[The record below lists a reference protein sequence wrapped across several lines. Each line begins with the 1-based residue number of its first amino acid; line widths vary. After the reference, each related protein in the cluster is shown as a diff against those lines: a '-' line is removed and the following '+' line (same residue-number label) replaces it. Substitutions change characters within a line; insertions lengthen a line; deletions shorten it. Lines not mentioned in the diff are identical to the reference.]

1 MKHSQRS
8 LRSLAAFLFLS
19 LAVIASAAGVA
30 DTADTNK
37 PRSPLDSVV
46 EGYFDR
52 ILELN
57 PTVAS
62 YIGDYRFNDRLENNL
77 GREWIDAALALEKR
91 ALADLRRI
99 DPASLSSAQRLTYD
113 IFRSERERDIAS
125 FAFPGELLPLD
136 QFNNRAADFAVWG
149 AGAGAHPFTSTK
161 DYEDFLKRIDG
172 FIVWMD
178 QAIENMRTGMK
189 RGVVQP
195 RVVMLK
201 LLPQLRAIAVD
212 DVQKSVFYEP
222 LRNFPDSV
230 PAADRQRLA
239 AAYEKAIAGK
249 LLPAYRK
256 LADFVEREYIPACR
270 TSVAWS
276 ALPDGQA
283 WYAYFVE
290 RYTTTNMK
298 PDAIHEL
305 GKREVARI
313 EAEMDGVRRD
323 VGYQGDMAAFFE
335 YLKEDPRFFFK
346 NEQEVLDSYR
356 ALKARIDKLLPAMF
370 SVFPKADYE
379 IRAVEPFRAQS
390 AAGAF
395 YERPSA
401 DGSRPGIF
409 YINTYDMKSIPIY
422 GMETL
427 SLHEAAPGHH
437 FQSAIA
443 QELTDLP
450 RFRRFGGYVA
460 YNEGWALYVESIG
473 KELGLFKDPY
483 QYYGR
488 LNDEML
494 RAMRLVVDTGLHAR
508 GWTREQAIAYMLE
521 HSTMGQNDAVAE
533 VERYIVLPGQALGYK
548 IGQLRITAL
557 RAKAQQALGSR
568 FDVREFHTEVLRD
581 GPVPMDVL
589 ELKIDRFI
597 AARRQ

>member
-1 MKHSQRS
+1 MKPLQRS
-8 LRSLAAFLFLS
+8 SRSLPTLLS
-19 LAVIASAAGVA
+19 LAVLFSAPCVA
-30 DTADTNK
+30 DTTGTNQ
-37 PRSPLDSVV
+37 PRSPLDTVV

-77 GREWIDAALALEKR
+77 GRVWIDASLALEKR
-91 ALADLRRI
+91 ALADLQKI
-99 DPASLSSAQRLTYD
+99 NAGSLSSAERLTYD

-161 DYEDFLKRIDG
+161 DYEDFLERIDG
-172 FIVWMD
+172 FIAWTD
-178 QAIENMRTGMK
+178 QAIENMRVGMK

-230 PAADRQRLA
+230 PAADRKRLT

-249 LLPAYRK
+249 LMPAYRK

-276 ALPDGQA
+276 TLPDGQA

-290 RYTTTNMK
+290 RYTTTRMK
-298 PDAIHEL
+298 PDEIHEL

-313 EAEMDGVRRD
+313 ESEMDGVRRE
-323 VGYQGDMAAFFE
+323 VGFKGDMAAFFT

-346 NEQEVLDSYR
+346 NEAEVLGSYR
-356 ALKARIDKLLPAMF
+356 ALKTRIDELLPAMF
-370 SVFPKADYE
+370 SVSPKADYE

-494 RAMRLVVDTGLHAR
+494 RAMRLVVDTGLHAK
-508 GWTREQAIAYMLE
+508 GWTREQAIDYMLE

-548 IGQLRITAL
+548 IGQLKITAL
-557 RAKAQQALGSR
+557 RAKAQLALGSR

-597 AARRQ
+597 AARGQ